1 MSEKSQLALCGEST
15 FPPEELDDEETF
27 FDITSKAILRSAE
40 IDIIDN
46 MKTNDFKY
54 IYKDAISDIKQ
65 FPFKNQRRF
74 LENVL
79 RRVSELY
86 DFEFPT
92 KIDIN
97 NLNNV
102 NELYLFLEFLEFD
115 NTNFISRIWK
125 YLGKDLR
132 NLDIKKFCTSNAIKI
147 IKEVE
152 DQIQSY
158 DFNEKITLFLRT
170 YYKDKFIE
178 WFVRQTKNSKI
189 EIMIEQI

>member
-1 MSEKSQLALCGEST
+1 MSEKSQLALCGESS

-27 FDITSKAILRSAE
+27 YDVMTKSILHSSQL
-40 IDIIDN
+40 DIIDS
-46 MKTNDFKY
+46 METDDFKY
-54 IYKDAISDIKQ
+54 TYKELINDIKQ
-65 FPFKNQRRF
+65 VPFRNQRRF

-79 RRVSELY
+79 TKISEIY
-86 DFEFPT
+86 DFEFPI

-97 NLNNV
+97 NLNDV
-102 NELYLFLEFLEFD
+102 SELYQFLEFIEFD
-115 NTNFISRIWK
+115 NVSFISRVWK

-132 NLDIKKFCTSNAIKI
+132 NLDIEKFCISNSIKI

-152 DQIQSY
+152 DQLQSY

-170 YYKDKFIE
+170 YYKDKFIK
-178 WFVRQTKNSKI
+178 WFVRQTENSKI

>member
-1 MSEKSQLALCGEST
+1 MSEKSQLALCGESS

-27 FDITSKAILRSAE
+27 FDITSKAILHSAE
-40 IDIIDN
+40 IDITDN

-74 LENVL
+74 LEDVL
-79 RRVSELY
+79 RKVSELY

-97 NLNNV
+97 NLNDV

-115 NTNFISRIWK
+115 NINIISRVWK

-152 DQIQSY
+152 DQLQSY

-178 WFVRQTKNSKI
+178 WFVRQTENSKI

>member
-15 FPPEELDDEETF
+15 FPPEELDNEETH
-27 FDITSKAILRSAE
+27 FDLISKSILNSSQE
-40 IDIIDN
+40 DIMGN

-54 IYKDAISDIKQ
+54 IYKELSSDIKQ
-65 FPFKNQRRF
+65 ASFKKQRRF
-74 LENVL
+74 FEAVL
-79 RRVSELY
+79 RKIGEIY

-92 KIDIN
+92 NIDIT
-97 NLNNV
+97 NLNDV
-102 NELYLFLEFLEFD
+102 NELYLFLEFIEYD
-115 NTNFISRIWK
+115 NIDFISRVWK
-125 YLGKDLR
+125 YLGKDIR
-132 NLDIKKFCTSNAIKI
+132 GLDINKFCFANAIKI

-178 WFVRQTKNSKI
+178 WFVRQTENAKI

>member
-1 MSEKSQLALCGEST
+1 MSEKSQLALCGESS

-27 FDITSKAILRSAE
+27 FDITTKAILHSSE
-40 IDIIDN
+40 LDIIN
-46 MKTNDFKY
+46 NIGINDFKY

-65 FPFKNQRRF
+65 ASFKRQRRF
-74 LENVL
+74 MEKVLE
-79 RRVSELY
+79 RIREFY

-92 KIDIN
+92 KIDIT
-97 NLNNV
+97 NLNDIS
-102 NELYLFLEFLEFD
+102 ELYLFLEFIEFD
-115 NTNFISRIWK
+115 NTAFISRVWK
-125 YLGKDLR
+125 YLRKDIR
-132 NLDIKKFCTSNAIKI
+132 GLDINKFCFTNAIKI

-178 WFVRQTKNSKI
+178 WFVRQTENAKI
-189 EIMIEQI
+189 EIIIEQL

>member
-1 MSEKSQLALCGEST
+1 MSEKSQLALCGGSF
-15 FPPEELDDEETF
+15 FPPEELDDEETHY
-27 FDITSKAILRSAE
+27 DIMSKAILHSSE
-40 IDIIDN
+40 IDIINNIGTD
-46 MKTNDFKY
+46 DFKY
-54 IYKDAISDIKQ
+54 IYKELINDIKQ
-65 FPFKNQRRF
+65 VPFRNQRRF

-79 RRVSELY
+79 TKISDLY
-86 DFEFPT
+86 DFEFPI

-97 NLNNV
+97 NLNDV
-102 NELYLFLEFLEFD
+102 SELYQFLEFIEFD
-115 NTNFISRIWK
+115 NISFISRVWK

-132 NLDIKKFCTSNAIKI
+132 NLDIEKFCVSNSIKI